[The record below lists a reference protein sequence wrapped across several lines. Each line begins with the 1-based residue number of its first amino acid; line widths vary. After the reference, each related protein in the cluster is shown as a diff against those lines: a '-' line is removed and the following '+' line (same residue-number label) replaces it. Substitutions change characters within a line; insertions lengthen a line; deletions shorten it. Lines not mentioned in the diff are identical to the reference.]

1 MSTRPPKYGSMPRP
15 RRSRC
20 SRHSGARRRRE
31 PGISVGKKIS
41 RFRVWSFGPSRND
54 EINRKR
60 NSRIPKRP
68 YSPWGIRLQSDSRG
82 SDCMH
87 GVTGKPPGA
96 AKDKAGETPSRFML
110 LMLVAMTGVAPISHY
125 MLVPA
130 LPVLATTF
138 GRDISIAQMTVSL
151 YMVGIACSQII
162 MGPLSDRF
170 GRRPVLLAGLGLMVA
185 ASAACIF
192 AETLP
197 QLIAARFLQ
206 ALGGATGMVVSRA
219 IIRDLYSRERIGAM
233 ISLVI
238 AVMMIAQMLSPL
250 TGGLLETAFGWRAIF
265 YLITAAALT
274 ITVGIALALP
284 ETRRAR
290 AEGGGFRG
298 DVGSLIRSRAFIG
311 YMLCQVLA
319 SQIIFTFAGGGPY
332 IVVTQMGR
340 SSAEYGAWFAC
351 TGFAYLIGNLF
362 CVRFAPRHSLENL
375 IWFGLALQFV
385 GSLLNLIW
393 GIAGLNLA
401 PSWLF
406 GTQMLVMF
414 ANAFVM
420 SNSAAGAIS
429 VRPDAAGTASGA
441 MGVLQMGIGSL
452 FSQFGA
458 YLGGHFATPVAL
470 NIAIVMLSIA
480 CASTMIFLIPRPDV
494 GVSEALVEKAEG
506 EESGVLEG
514 VAPYRHFNN
523 DVVAR
528 ESGRSSTPG
537 SRGVKP

>member
-1 MSTRPPKYGSMPRP
+1 
-15 RRSRC
+15 
-20 SRHSGARRRRE
+20 
-31 PGISVGKKIS
+31 
-41 RFRVWSFGPSRND
+41 
-54 EINRKR
+54 
-60 NSRIPKRP
+60 
-68 YSPWGIRLQSDSRG
+68 
-82 SDCMH
+82 MH
-87 GVTGKPPGA
+87 GVTGKPPGVAQDDTRA
-96 AKDKAGETPSRFML
+96 ATSRAML
-110 LMLVAMTGVAPISHY
+110 LLLVAMTGVAPISLY

-130 LPVLATTF
+130 LPVLATAF

-170 GRRPVLLAGLGLMVA
+170 GRRPVLLAGLGLMVL

-219 IIRDLYSRERIGAM
+219 IIRDLYSRDRISSM

-250 TGGLLETAFGWRAIF
+250 TGGLLETAFGWRSIF
-265 YLITAAALT
+265 YVITAASLVIAVALALT
-274 ITVGIALALP
+274 LP
-284 ETRRAR
+284 ETRRDRTEA
-290 AEGGGFRG
+290 GGFRG
-298 DVGSLIRSRAFIG
+298 DVGSLFTSRAFIG
-311 YMLCQVLA
+311 YLLCQVLA
-319 SQIIFTFAGGGPY
+319 SQIIFAFAGGGPY

-340 SSAEYGAWFAC
+340 SSAEYGAWFAS

-362 CVRFAPRHSLENL
+362 CVRFAPRHSLDKL
-375 IWFGLALQFV
+375 IWFGLALQLL
-385 GSLLNLIW
+385 GSLLNLLW
-393 GIAGLNLA
+393 GVTGLNQA

-429 VRPDAAGTASGA
+429 VRAEAAGTASGA
-441 MGVLQMGIGSL
+441 MGFLQMGIGSL
-452 FSQFGA
+452 VSQFGA

-470 NIAIVMLSIA
+470 NAAIVVLSFG
-480 CASTMIFLIPRPDV
+480 CASTMIFLIPRRDV
-494 GVSEALVEKAEG
+494 VVSEELIEQAEE
-506 EESGVLEG
+506 EESGML
-514 VAPYRHFNN
+514 
-523 DVVAR
+523 
-528 ESGRSSTPG
+528 
-537 SRGVKP
+537 